1 MKSMNIGTSGMSAN
15 ETALATI
22 ANNIANSKT
31 TGYKTQETKF
41 EELFYQQVK
50 SPSSANEKYA
60 GTNPMDVG
68 NGVKVSTIATDFSQG
83 SVTSTGK
90 KNDVAIQGDGFFI
103 TGDSKGNDEVYTRN
117 GNFEKSE
124 NNELITQTGRYVLGW
139 NIDEL
144 SGQIN
149 TTAGIEPVKI
159 PIGSISDPKESTSM
173 SMQGNLNISAEDGE
187 VYGLQVSSWDR
198 LGEEHPIDFNFV
210 KTGPNSFRYAAVPTD
225 QFTPS
230 ASISDAVLHMS
241 EGIAGSLQKGNYTIS
256 TAAAGAGNV
265 QITVTDPSGG
275 TILTKTVSDT
285 DQTVSLDDGTNK
297 WFTIDLKSGGAPS
310 SSSFTVG
317 EVGNISFN
325 SIGQLQSISGSGVG
339 GNPMITY
346 TPQSTGQPVNIDVD
360 LKTLT
365 GLSVDSTVKMT
376 NTDGAP
382 AAMLTDYT
390 VSDGGGINGYYSD
403 GSIKPIGQIALATF
417 TNPSGLTKV
426 GEGNFIT
433 TANSGV
439 ADVGVPGTGSRGD
452 LKSQSLEDS
461 NVDLSKQFVD
471 MLTVQKAFQANTKVI
486 KTSDDVLTDVINLIR

>member
-22 ANNIANSKT
+22 ANNIANSQT

-68 NGVKVSTIATDFSQG
+68 NGVKVSTVATDFAQG
-83 SVTSTGK
+83 SITSTGK
-90 KNDVAIQGDGFFI
+90 KNDLAIQGEGFFI
-103 TGDSKGNDEVYTRN
+103 TGDSKGDSNVYTRN

-124 NNELITQTGRYVLGW
+124 NNELITQSGQYVLGW

-144 SGQIN
+144 SGEIN
-149 TTAGIEPVKI
+149 TTAGIEPIQI

-173 SMQGNLNISAEDGE
+173 SIQGNLNISSEDGE

-198 LGEEHPIDFNFV
+198 LGEEHPIDLNFV
-210 KTGPNSFRYAAVPTD
+210 KTGPNTFRYAAVPTD

-241 EGIAGSLQKGNYTIS
+241 EGIASSLQKGNYTIS
-256 TAAAGAGNV
+256 TAAAGGGNV
-265 QITVTDPSGG
+265 TITVTNPSGG
-275 TILTKTVSDT
+275 TILSKTVSDT
-285 DQTVSLDDGTNK
+285 DQTVALDDGTNK
-297 WFTIDLKSGGAPS
+297 WFTIDLKAGGAPS

-317 EVGNISFN
+317 EVGDVSFN
-325 SIGQLQSISGSGVG
+325 SIGQLQSVSGSGVG

-346 TPQSTGQPVNIDVD
+346 TPLSTGQPVNINVD

-365 GLSVDSTVKMT
+365 ALSADSGIKLT

-390 VSDGGGINGYYSD
+390 ISDGGGIDGYYSD
-403 GSIKPIGQIALATF
+403 GSIKPIGQLAIATF
-417 TNPSGLTKV
+417 TNPGGLTRI
-426 GEGNFIT
+426 GQGNFIP

-439 ADVGVPGTGSRGD
+439 PDVGAPGTGSRGD
-452 LKSQSLEDS
+452 LKAQALEAS

-471 MLTVQKAFQANTKVI
+471 MLTVQKSFQANTKVI